1 MATSL
6 ACERSDVGMSGHLGG
21 LRRGSVLM
29 IPLTCPAVTD
39 LRPRGDRFSRRPP
52 AGWYAA
58 MRDEVAGMWRTVS
71 LGIADPT
78 GVAACLMDAVVRP
91 TLKLM
96 VEDAPTH
103 LRKRVDAE
111 TALAL
116 IDPGA

>member
-1 MATSL
+1 
-6 ACERSDVGMSGHLGG
+6 
-21 LRRGSVLM
+21 
-29 IPLTCPAVTD
+29 
-39 LRPRGDRFSRRPP
+39 
-52 AGWYAA
+52 